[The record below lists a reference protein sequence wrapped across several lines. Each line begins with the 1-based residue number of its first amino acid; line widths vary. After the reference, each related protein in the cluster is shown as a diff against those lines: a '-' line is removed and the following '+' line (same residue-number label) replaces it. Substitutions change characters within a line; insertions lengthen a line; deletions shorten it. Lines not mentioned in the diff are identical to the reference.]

1 MTDSTPYVGYNYDAG
16 NGYRLA
22 SIDYP
27 NGRTV
32 SYNYGETGT
41 ADDSLNR
48 LSTITDD
55 STGQTLAAYSYLG
68 LNTVAT
74 EDFQQPKIKLD
85 YSGGNDTYTAL
96 DRFGRV
102 RDQIWSDYGNDT
114 TADGYSYTYDQ
125 AGNVQ
130 SRANDLDNALSE
142 TYEYN
147 ALDGL
152 KSATRNDGVDQSWD
166 LSGTGDWNSFTNNG
180 TTQEQ
185 QSNGATK
192 PRRLPTPPAP
202 ASESSRST
210 TTPAT

>member
-1 MTDSTPYVGYNYDAG
+1 MVNEDYMTYNDAGLPASEYRKPFRLDFGQHRHGVVTDSTPYVGYNYDAG

-22 SIDYP
+22 SIQYP
-27 NGRTV
+27 NLDRTV

-41 ADDSLNR
+41 PDDSLDR

-68 LNTVAT
+68 LDTVAT

-114 TADGYSYTYDQ
+114 TADGYSYTY
-125 AGNVQ
+125 
-130 SRANDLDNALSE
+130 E
-142 TYEYN
+142 I
-147 ALDGL
+147 
-152 KSATRNDGVDQSWD
+152 
-166 LSGTGDWNSFTNNG
+166 
-180 TTQEQ
+180 
-185 QSNGATK
+185 
-192 PRRLPTPPAP
+192 PPATFRP
-202 ASESSRST
+202 ART
-210 TTPAT
+210 TWTTR